1 MSLLNLSTP
10 VLSIPCAII
19 PLGISSLT
27 LSTPSVLSVPNNPE
41 PLVRG
46 VLLDAC
52 GLLALYASSR
62 ETIDGE
68 NVKGS
73 PNVIVGGVGGDERR
87 VLKRRGMKRG
97 NERGSGIILSKLES
111 QMGIIVGRV
120 SASMIIRPL

>member
-1 MSLLNLSTP
+1 M
-10 VLSIPCAII
+10 
-19 PLGISSLT
+19 
-27 LSTPSVLSVPNNPE
+27 LSVPIRPE
-41 PLVRG
+41 SLVRG

-62 ETIDGE
+62 DRIEGE

-73 PNVIVGGVGGDERR
+73 PNVIVGGLGGEERR
-87 VLKRRGMKRG
+87 GLKRRGRKRG

-120 SASMIIRPL
+120 WESINIRPLFICIELRTYG